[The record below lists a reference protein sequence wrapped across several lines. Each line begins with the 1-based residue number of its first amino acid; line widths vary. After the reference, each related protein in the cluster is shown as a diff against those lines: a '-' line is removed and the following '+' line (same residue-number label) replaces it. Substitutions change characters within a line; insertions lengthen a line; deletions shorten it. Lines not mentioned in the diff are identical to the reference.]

1 MLIRD
6 NYFYNVTIWHQF
18 VYQIDDTLLI
28 VGEPKASVSNLALSQ
43 SPGVGFLHSG
53 DRHTFSPAL
62 SIDSDPHG
70 ENAMFP
76 EYRDLITQLKT
87 TDSHFLNAYDKHN
100 ELDQRIRNME
110 SGIEPATH
118 LVIEALK
125 KEKLALKDELYQ
137 ILRKASA

>member
-1 MLIRD
+1 L
-6 NYFYNVTIWHQF
+6 
-18 VYQIDDTLLI
+18 
-28 VGEPKASVSNLALSQ
+28 
-43 SPGVGFLHSG
+43 GFLHFV

-62 SIDSDPHG
+62 AIDSDLYG
-70 ENAMFP
+70 ENVVFP

-87 TDSHFLNAYDKHN
+87 TDSHFLNLFEKHN
-100 ELDQRIRNME
+100 EFDQRIRNME

-118 LVIEALK
+118 LVIEAQK